1 VSAIAIPRAGAA
13 GLAPR
18 WLALRAFGTEAGK
31 GLRLMWR
38 RRFMVVVAAATFG
51 LTYLGISLFIGG
63 GHLVKDLMVRT
74 VPALLAVA
82 VANTAA
88 VEGTGGIAE
97 EINGGT
103 LEQTRLS
110 PASPQLQALGRMTAL
125 AVEGLAAA
133 VVLGIVFVFGAG
145 LGIHPHPAVVL
156 PALLTIADALGYGLI
171 MTALVV
177 RVPGIGAI
185 THVAN
190 MVIMAFGGMLVPVS
204 VFPHGMEIFARF
216 IPTALGVQSAN
227 TILAGHG
234 LAAAWSDGTLPWL
247 LAHTAVVVT
256 AGLGLYVLNIRHA
269 QREGG
274 LSPR

>member
-1 VSAIAIPRAGAA
+1 MSAITIPRAVAA
-13 GLAPR
+13 ELAPR
-18 WLALRAFGTEAGK
+18 WFALRAFGNEAGK

-38 RRFMVVVAAATFG
+38 RRFMVVVATTTFG

-63 GHLVKDLMVRT
+63 GHLIKDLMVRT
-74 VPALLAVA
+74 IPALLAV
-82 VANTAA
+82 VVVNTAA

-110 PASPQLQALGRMTAL
+110 PASPQLQALGRMAAL
-125 AVEGLAAA
+125 AIEGLAVAI
-133 VVLGIVFVFGAG
+133 VLGIVFVFGAG
-145 LGIHPHPAVVL
+145 LDIDPHPAVVL
-156 PALLTIADALGYGLI
+156 PLLLTMLDALGYGLI

-177 RVPGIGAI
+177 RVPSIGAI
-185 THVAN
+185 THVGN
-190 MVIMAFGGMLVPVS
+190 MVIMAFGGMLVSIS
-204 VFPHGMEIFARF
+204 VFPQGMEIFARF
-216 IPTALGVQSAN
+216 IPTALGVQSIN

-234 LAAAWSDGTLPWL
+234 LGATWSDHTLPWL
-247 LAHTAVVVT
+247 LVHTAVVVT
-256 AGLGLYVLNIRHA
+256 AGFSLYVINIRHA

>member
-1 VSAIAIPRAGAA
+1 MSTIAAPMAFQTR
-13 GLAPR
+13 LAQAE
-18 WLALRAFGTEAGK
+18 LLK

-38 RRFMVVVAAATFG
+38 RRSLVVVATIVYG

-74 VPALLAVA
+74 LPALLAV
-82 VANTAA
+82 VVVSVAA

-110 PASPQLQALGRMTAL
+110 PASPQLQALARMAAL
-125 AVEGLAAA
+125 GIEGLAAA
-133 VVLGIVFVFGAG
+133 IVLGIVVVFGVGLAVNPQSAALIPAG
-145 LGIHPHPAVVL
+145 LTVL
-156 PALLTIADALGYGLI
+156 DALGYGLI

-177 RVPGIGAI
+177 RVPSIGAI
-185 THVAN
+185 THVGN
-190 MVIMAFGGMLVPVS
+190 MAIMAFGGMLVPIS
-204 VFPHGMEIFARF
+204 VFPQSLQIFAKF
-216 IPTALGVQSAN
+216 VPTTLGVQSIN
-227 TILAGHG
+227 TVLAGHG
-234 LAAAWSDGTLPWL
+234 LGTTWSDGTLLWL
-247 LAHTAVVVT
+247 LVHTAVVLV
-256 AGLGLYVLNIRHA
+256 AGLSLYVINIRHA